1 MSTFSKLENVFLK
14 SAKGWRVDSRKEQGL
29 FSESGGRIG
38 ISCCRALIR
47 DPTVAIRSG
56 HCAGRR
62 RPEQWR
68 PRRRHWSTS
77 SELVSGAIQAILK
90 QTESTG
96 GRRRRR
102 RAHQRCSCGRRR
114 LRGMQLRAAAETTLS
129 EIQTNRNRRLGHGL

>member
-1 MSTFSKLENVFLK
+1 M
-14 SAKGWRVDSRKEQGL
+14 GWRVDSRKEQGL

-90 QTESTG
+90 QTKAQEG
-96 GRRRRR
+96 GGGGELTKGVLAVGEGSEGCNYARRRKQPSARSKR
-102 RAHQRCSCGRRR
+102 
-114 LRGMQLRAAAETTLS
+114 T
-129 EIQTNRNRRLGHGL
+129 EIDG